1 MVKVLPSLLASDF
14 LNLESEMTRMEAA
27 GADIFHLDIMD
38 GQFVPNISYGI
49 PVCEAISEKTN
60 IPLDVHLMTEDPE
73 QFVEEF
79 RDMGVEYL
87 SFHIEATPHAHRLIT
102 HIKDNN
108 MKAGIVLNPQ
118 TPIKDIEYVLDIV
131 DFVLVMTVNPG
142 FGGQSFIESGVK
154 KIAELDSIRTR
165 ENYDYLIEVDG
176 GINDE
181 TAKVCRDAGADLL
194 VSGSYLFKA
203 DDLRETIKDL
213 KGEL

>member
-1 MVKVLPSLLASDF
+1 
-14 LNLESEMTRMEAA
+14 
-27 GADIFHLDIMD
+27 
-38 GQFVPNISYGI
+38 
-49 PVCEAISEKTN
+49 
-60 IPLDVHLMTEDPE
+60 
-73 QFVEEF
+73 
-79 RDMGVEYL
+79 MGVEYL

-118 TPIKDIEYVLDIV
+118 TPVKDIEYVLDIV

-142 FGGQSFIESGVK
+142 FGGQSFIDSGVK

-194 VSGSYLFKA
+194 VLSL
-203 DDLRETIKDL
+203 IHI
-213 KGEL
+213 